1 MIALK
6 VRQDGISASQQSEL
20 GRRAELDYAESMM
33 YSTAG
38 LLHGTE
44 VEQSEVEKPDAYTM
58 QLSAILAERFQ

>member
-6 VRQDGISASQQSEL
+6 VKNESVTASQQSEL
-20 GRRAELDYAESMM
+20 GRRAELDYAEAMM

-44 VEQSEVEKPDAYTM
+44 AEQSVEETPDAYTM
-58 QLSAILAERFQ
+58 QLSAILAERI